1 MRVRFIVNP
10 IAGGGKAIRRILPAI
25 HHVLSDAPFS
35 YDIQMSRERGD
46 AAHLAEEGISE
57 GYDRIVAV
65 GGDGTIHEVATPL
78 VGTDAELGIIPFGS
92 GNGLARGLKIPLN
105 PERACRAL
113 VTGMTRR
120 IDVGRIGDRYFF
132 VTAGMG
138 LDAALSLRYDEEE
151 SHGKRGMWPYVYLT
165 VAELGRFKAERTTL
179 TLDGRQTVVKPIL
192 LTIANSSQ
200 YGGGATIAPE
210 ARPDDGVFD
219 VCVIHDMHMAKA
231 LYHALKLFTGRIAGI
246 RQMEIFRAR
255 TVDILPENPT
265 PYHLDGEPFEAIDS
279 LHIELLPGALSV
291 VVPEETGGRKA

>member
-10 IAGGGKAIRRILPAI
+10 IAGGGKAIRRILPVV
-25 HHVLSDAPFS
+25 HRVLSDAPFS

-46 AAHLAEEGISE
+46 AGHLAEEGIAE
-57 GYDRIVAV
+57 GYGRIVAV

-113 VTGMTRR
+113 VEGMIRR

-151 SHGKRGMWPYVYLT
+151 SHGRRGMWPYVYLT
-165 VAELGRFKAERTTL
+165 VAELARFKAEKTTL
-179 TLDGRQTVVKPIL
+179 ILDGRKTVVKPLL
-192 LTIANSSQ
+192 LTVANSSQ
-200 YGGGATIAPE
+200 YGGGAMIAPE

-219 VCVIHDMHMAKA
+219 VCVVHDMRIAKA
-231 LYHALKLFTGRIAGI
+231 LYHALKLFTGGIAGI

-265 PYHLDGEPFEAIDS
+265 PYHLDGEPFEAVHS

-291 VVPEETGGRKA
+291 VVPA